1 MKFKNKINIMSSR
14 FVCPHAGQFRCSL
27 TNLVFVMEGE
37 GEVRYKTVSWDPR
50 VLDGLGQMQPAGP
63 LYNIDCFHGSI
74 SRLHLPHCEISGMFI
89 STYMHIIIILTI

>member
-1 MKFKNKINIMSSR
+1 MNIMSSR

-27 TNLVFVMEGE
+27 TSLVFVMEGE

-74 SRLHLPHCEISGMFI
+74 SQLHFPHCEIFSGMFI
-89 STYMHIIIILTI
+89 STS